1 MIGKLVRLAKKIVG
15 MKISEVINK
24 LQEIQKEHGDLKVQA
39 VGDNSFYYGLADE
52 SFILCGSRIF
62 IKGCYGLY

>member
-1 MIGKLVRLAKKIVG
+1 
-15 MKISEVINK
+15 MKISEVIKK
-24 LQEIQKEHGDLKVQA
+24 LQEIQEERGDLEVQA
-39 VGDNSFYYGLADE
+39 VGDNSFYYGLDDD